1 MNPKSLDAATLGQ
14 LYQMRDAVRRR
25 IDQKNGGVPE
35 RAWLLQLNRKIA
47 DVESERRKEAAPIV
61 PPMRWKFK
69 RDSVW

>member
-1 MNPKSLDAATLGQ
+1 MNPQNLDVATLGQ

-35 RAWLLQLNRKIA
+35 RAWLLRLNRKIA
-47 DVESERRKEAAPIV
+47 DVENERRKETAPLV
-61 PPMRWKFK
+61 PHMRWKIK